1 MICLSASV
9 ATVSLANA
17 QAIDER
23 LWGLRMI
30 GVDQA
35 RDAGFTGADV
45 KIGVMDNGIQFD
57 HPEYADRWQGGFK
70 VDGSPYGP
78 AQLHGTHVAGT
89 VLGQNVGVAPGA
101 LLYGINWDAAPSDGG
116 FAAGYYWGLD
126 QGIRIFNNSWG

>member
-35 RDAGFTGADV
+35 RDAGFTGAGV
-45 KIGVMDNGIQFD
+45 KIGVMDNGSQAD
-57 HPEYADRWQGGFK
+57 HPEYADRWQ
-70 VDGSPYGP
+70 DGVSIDGTVYAGTGD
-78 AQLHGTHVAGT
+78 HGTHVAGT
-89 VLGQNVGVAPGA
+89 ILAVMSAWHLRRFYTASTGLCRVRATETLPRHC
-101 LLYGINWDAAPSDGG
+101 
-116 FAAGYYWGLD
+116 AGD
-126 QGIRIFNNSWG
+126 